1 MAHPSKWKHRLKSH
15 AAVTRNGSI
24 NKHLTFAHD
33 IEPGQFTT
41 TLLILFIA
49 RSLISEFSEILANQ
63 LIIYTVHFFFPQQL
77 EKKQPLAVIHWARR
91 IWFLRVQTQS
101 PKAKKGPW
109 PAWSAL
115 VSKSLKAEAWTK
127 PIRRIQSLW
136 LLSNLGLFSF
146 KILLTSQP

>member
-24 NKHLTFAHD
+24 NKHLTFAHG

-63 LIIYTVHFFFPQQL
+63 LIIYTVHFFFHSNWKKNNHLQL
-77 EKKQPLAVIHWARR
+77 FTEPEGFGSWGYRLRAPKPRR
-91 IWFLRVQTQS
+91 VLGLHGLHLS
-101 PKAKKGPW
+101 P
-109 PAWSAL
+109 
-115 VSKSLKAEAWTK
+115 
-127 PIRRIQSLW
+127 SLW
-136 LLSNLGLFSF
+136 KQRLEPNPSGESSLCGFFPTWGCFLSRYS
-146 KILLTSQP
+146 